1 MGEETRWVILS
12 SKGKRRDRSIL
23 PSIVGSH
30 FHISSNSN
38 YLNYRLIQVSSKSV
52 EVCTSLSPR
61 RERVRVRGSS

>member
-1 MGEETRWVILS
+1 M
-12 SKGKRRDRSIL
+12 SIL